1 MENINGIMKERKV
14 ENVDAGI
21 EAYYKL
27 YRRALIDGRWLA
39 SQPKDSAESKRF
51 IGKEVHEINKILSE
65 FGLDDHDEVDERD
78 TIIAIEEMLTFVS
91 RLYSRGSDKLR
102 SNVDKYI
109 EESDSD

>member
-1 MENINGIMKERKV
+1 MGNINGIMEERKV
-14 ENVDAGI
+14 ENVDADI

-39 SQPKDSAESKRF
+39 SQPKDSADSKRF
-51 IGKEVHEINKILSE
+51 IGKEVHEINRILSE
-65 FGLDDHDEVDERD
+65 LGLDDNDEVDERD
-78 TIIAIEEMLTFVS
+78 TIIAIEELLIFAS
-91 RLYSRGSDKLR
+91 RLYSRCSDKLR